1 VPGEPVRRLLF
12 RFLFSLLF
20 PLSPRCA
27 RARVCGSGRNV
38 CLFVCL
44 RELGLQEAAS
54 AMESRFWTHQVS
66 VIFPL
71 SHTPRCEILKSLLSV
86 LKSGGSECVIVACC
100 RIVGFAGLVI
110 LQIIL

>member
-1 VPGEPVRRLLF
+1 MNRYAVCSFVS
-12 RFLFSLLF
+12 FSLYCS
-20 PLSPRCA
+20 LSRPVA
-27 RARVCGSGRNV
+27 LALASAVPAAT
-38 CLFVCL
+38 FVFFFCL
-44 RELGLQEAAS
+44 RELDLQEAAL

-86 LKSGGSECVIVACC
+86 LKSVGVASVSSC

-110 LQIIL
+110 LLF

>member
-1 VPGEPVRRLLF
+1 MPGEPVRRLLF

-20 PLSPRCA
+20 PPSPCCA

-44 RELGLQEAAS
+44 RELDLQEAAL

-66 VIFPL
+66 VIFPH
-71 SHTPRCEILKSLLSV
+71 SHSPRCEILQSLLCV
-86 LKSGGSECVIVACC
+86 LKSVGVASVSSWLVVGS
-100 RIVGFAGLVI
+100 LV
-110 LQIIL
+110 LRA